1 MMGKSL
7 MTTSGAAR
15 RGRLSRTLA
24 ASIVPCA
31 LASWAML
38 GGAARADEG
47 MWTFDNFPTQ
57 AVKAKYGV
65 TIDQAW
71 LDHVKGATARL
82 SIGCSSSIVSAQG
95 LVLTNHHCVSDCAQ
109 DLSTADRDYIKTG
122 YSVASRREERQCPG
136 MQADVLT
143 AISDVTV
150 AVGTATGGKTGQEFV
165 KARDGAIAAIEKA
178 ACAGKEA
185 VQTCQVVSLYQ
196 GGQYKL
202 YTYRK
207 YTDVRLVFAPELQTA
222 FFGGDPDNFNF
233 PRYDLDI
240 SFLRLYENGA
250 PAATPGH
257 LRWNPDPP
265 VDGEPVFVA
274 GNPGS
279 TSRLLTAD
287 QLDSLRDFVFP
298 QILLQFSELR
308 GRLIE
313 FGGGGPEQARIADR
327 ELFGIENSF
336 KAIFGEF
343 QALSQPG
350 FLEAKRKAD
359 DALRAKVAADP
370 RLAAKTG
377 DAWGEI
383 ARAQVDRAAL
393 NAPSFL
399 LESRAGAGSQLFAYA
414 RDLVR
419 AAQER
424 AKPNSERLPR
434 YTDSRLP
441 LVEKQVLDEKPV
453 YPSLERLELAFWLT
467 KVREYLTADAPE
479 TKVFLGADSPEDIG
493 ARLSAST
500 LGDAAVRKA
509 LWDGGLAAIQ
519 ASKDPM
525 IAYVLATDPTSR
537 AVRKAFEEK
546 VTGPSDRAAERIAAA
561 RFAVYGTSVYPDATF
576 TPRVSYGKVEGW
588 TYLGRT
594 VGPFTTFAGLWTRAT
609 GKTPFELAPKWLAAR
624 GKLDDRTIFD
634 FVSDTDVVGGNS
646 GSPAINAKGEVIGA
660 VFDGNIHSLGGAF
673 AFDDSLNRTVQV
685 STAAATQAL
694 RIVYGQDELVKELT
708 EP

>member
-1 MMGKSL
+1 MI
-7 MTTSGAAR
+7 TSGAAR
-15 RGRLSRTLA
+15 RARLSRLLGTLV
-24 ASIVPCA
+24 VPCA
-31 LASWAML
+31 LVSWAAF

-47 MWTFDNFPTQ
+47 MWTFDNFPSQ
-57 AVKAKYGV
+57 VVKAKYGV

-82 SIGCSSSIVSAQG
+82 SIGCSSSIVSGEG
-95 LVLTNHHCVSDCAQ
+95 LVLTNHHCVSECAQ
-109 DLSTADRDYIKTG
+109 DLSTADSDHIKTG

-143 AISDVTV
+143 AISDVTST
-150 AVGTATGGKTGQEFV
+150 VGTATAGKSGQDFV
-165 KARDGAIAAIEKA
+165 KARDGAIAGIEQA

-185 VQTCQVVSLYQ
+185 VQTCQVVTLYE

-202 YTYRK
+202 YIYRK

-250 PAATPGH
+250 PAATPDH
-257 LRWNPDPP
+257 LRWNPAPP

-279 TSRLLTAD
+279 TSRSLTAD
-287 QLDSLRDFVFP
+287 QLDTLRNVVFP
-298 QILLQFSELR
+298 QTLLQLSEFR

-313 FGGGGPEQARIADR
+313 FGTQGPEQARIADR
-327 ELFGIENSF
+327 ELFGVENSF
-336 KAIFGEF
+336 KAIFAEF
-343 QALSQPG
+343 QAPSEPG
-350 FLEAKRKAD
+350 LLEGKRKAD
-359 DALRAKVAADP
+359 AELRAKVAADP
-370 RLAAKTG
+370 QLAARTG

-383 ARAQVDRAAL
+383 ARAQTERAAL
-393 NAPSFL
+393 SAPYAL
-399 LESRAGAGSQLFAYA
+399 LEGRAGFNSQLFTYA
-414 RDLVR
+414 RQLVR

-424 AKPNSERLPR
+424 TKPNSERLPR

-441 LVEKQVLDEKPV
+441 LLEKEVLDQKPV
-453 YPSLERLELAFWLT
+453 YPSLERLQLDFWLT

-479 TKVFLGADSPEDIG
+479 TKVFLGADSPEDLS

-500 LGDAAVRKA
+500 LGDVAVRKA

-519 ASKDPM
+519 ASRDPL
-525 IAYVLATDPTSR
+525 IVYVLATDPTSR
-537 AVRKAFEEK
+537 AVRKAYDEK
-546 VTGPSDRAAERIAAA
+546 VSGPSDRAAELIAAA

-588 TYLGRT
+588 TYRGRT
-594 VGPFTTFAGLWTRAT
+594 IEPFTNFAGLWVRAT

-624 GKLDDRTIFD
+624 GKLNDQTVFD
-634 FVSDTDVVGGNS
+634 YVSDNDIVGGNS
-646 GSPAINAKGEVIGA
+646 GSPVINAKGEVIGA
-660 VFDGNIHSLGGAF
+660 AFDGNIHSLGGDF
-673 AFDDSLNRTVQV
+673 AFDDTLNRSVEV
-685 STAAATQAL
+685 STAAATEAL
-694 RIVYGQDELVKELT
+694 RVVYGQDDLVRELMA
-708 EP
+708 P